1 MATTDECISN
11 LCEVMAAKYGHD
23 PEFEI
28 ALWELVGRVRIAHER
43 RMRDAEAAKLLP
55 SGPTFCMERL
65 GVARRT
71 VYAMAQRHRN
81 RVHAKA

>member
-28 ALWELVGRVRIAHER
+28 ALGELVGRVRIAHER
-43 RMRDAEAAKLLP
+43 RMRDAEAARLLHDGWEP
-55 SGPTFCMERL
+55 LAERF

-71 VYAMAQRHRN
+71 VYHMATRHRK
-81 RVHAKA
+81 RVQARA